1 MTTGRKPIPTQIKKM
16 QGTLEKSRVNKA
28 EPDLP
33 VSIPK
38 IPDYF
43 DKYAIEAFE
52 FLGVKTYEMRIVTE
66 ADKMALEL
74 LAESYSE
81 YRKAIEIIKDKGLT
95 YSIRDRSGNEI
106 IKPRPENLI
115 KDKAMNRMRSLLTEF
130 GLTPSSR
137 ARVNAKE
144 KIEISDIE
152 NLID

>member
-1 MTTGRKPIPTQIKKM
+1 MAGRKPIPTQIKKM
-16 QGTLEKSRVNKA
+16 QGTLEKSRVNKL
-28 EPDLP
+28 EPQLP
-33 VSIPK
+33 TSIPK
-38 IPDYF
+38 VPDYF
-43 DKYAIEAFE
+43 DNYAVEAFE
-52 FLGVKTYEMRIVTE
+52 FLGVKTYEMRIITE

-81 YRKAIEIIKDKGLT
+81 YRRAIEIIKEKGLT

-115 KDKAMNRMRSLLTEF
+115 KDKAMNRMKSLLPEF

-137 ARVNAKE
+137 ARVNAQE

>member
-1 MTTGRKPIPTQIKKM
+1 MAGRKPLPTNLKKM
-16 QGTLEKSRVNKA
+16 QGTLEKSRVNKL
-28 EPDLP
+28 EPQLP
-33 VSIPK
+33 TSIPK
-38 IPDYF
+38 VPDYF

-52 FLGVKTYEMRIVTE
+52 FLGVKTYEMRIITE

-81 YRKAIEIIKDKGLT
+81 YRRAIEIIKEKGLT
-95 YSIRDRSGNEI
+95 YIINDRNGNQI

-115 KDKAMNRMRSLLTEF
+115 KDKAMNRMTGLLTEF

-137 ARVNAKE
+137 ARVNSHE
-144 KIEISDIE
+144 KIEITDIE

>member
-144 KIEISDIE
+144 KNEISDLE
-152 NLID
+152 KLID